1 MFRLYPGEE
10 FREIPLKV
18 PPRRRYAVS
27 NYGRLLSFSKEF
39 GDGRILKGA
48 RSDGYPTLAYKT
60 YKNGKPS
67 CHCYFI
73 YRWVAEFFIPKA
85 SEDQVFVLHLD
96 HSRDNDKVSNLAWA
110 TREEMLAHY
119 NKSPNVI
126 QARTVKRRLGKGLKL
141 TSTQVIH
148 IKKRLQDPNRKTRIK
163 MLAKQFGVSEMQIN
177 RIRTGENWGHIKV

>member
-1 MFRLYPGEE
+1 MFRPYPDEE
-10 FREIPLKV
+10 FREITLKV

-39 GDGRILKGA
+39 KDGRLIKGG
-48 RSDGYPTLAYKT
+48 RSDGYPTLCYKT
-60 YKNGKPS
+60 MVNGREKS
-67 CHCYFI
+67 HCYFV
-73 YRWVAEFFIPKA
+73 YKLVAQYFIPKT
-85 SEDQVFVLHLD
+85 SDDQTHVLHLD
-96 HSRDNDKVSNLAWA
+96 FSRDNDRVGNLKWA
-110 TREEMLAHY
+110 TREEMLAHTQ
-119 NKSPNVI
+119 KSPKVI
-126 QARTVKRRLGKGLKL
+126 QAKTVKRVGYGLKL